1 MNSNTDVFGNMLA
14 VFFLCFED
22 EIRNKRVLVT
32 GGSGGIG
39 EQIAYHY
46 ARLGANVLITARR
59 EAELRRV
66 VAKMA
71 DISPAG
77 TAHAY
82 IVADMSVMTDT
93 LRIIEVSV
101 DAEQVKAKEIL
112 YITLICTSSLSYYN
126 YLKSIILI

>member
-1 MNSNTDVFGNMLA
+1 MFP
-14 VFFLCFED
+14 LCVAD

-32 GGSGGIG
+32 GASGGIG

-59 EAELRRV
+59 EAELKRV
-66 VAKMA
+66 AAKMA

-82 IVADMSVMTDT
+82 IAADMAVMTDT
-93 LRIIEVSV
+93 LKVIEVSV
-101 DAEQVKAKEIL
+101 VTE
-112 YITLICTSSLSYYN
+112 S
-126 YLKSIILI
+126 